1 MTNEW
6 RNKNSEKNCENPG
19 HEKTD
24 VFLERVEPTLELAI
38 SDIMT
43 ESQWEEYQDLKKA
56 ARG

>member
-6 RNKNSEKNCENPG
+6 RNKNSEENCENPG